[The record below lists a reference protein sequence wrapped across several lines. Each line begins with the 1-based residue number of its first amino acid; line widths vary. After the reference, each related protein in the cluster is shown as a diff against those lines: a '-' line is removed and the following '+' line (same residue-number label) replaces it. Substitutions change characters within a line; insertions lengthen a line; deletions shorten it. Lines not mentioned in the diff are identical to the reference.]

1 MNIITEQENFS
12 GPGIGVE
19 TEPNYANAVKK
30 GYFIP
35 STGKW
40 NREKMEKDGVVKK
53 VEPKKEVPVEP
64 ETTTP
69 VEPETTTPVEP
80 VTPKIEPLPQPE
92 PEVDVEREVEA
103 LSEQLKRIKKLMGM

>member
-1 MNIITEQENFS
+1 MNTITEQENFS
-12 GPGIGVE
+12 GPGIG
-19 TEPNYANAVKK
+19 
-30 GYFIP
+30 
-35 STGKW
+35 
-40 NREKMEKDGVVKK
+40 
-53 VEPKKEVPVEP
+53 
-64 ETTTP
+64 